1 MNLKVTED
9 PRNIKIRDYTYVL
22 PDEKIARY
30 PLDERDSSK
39 LLVYRSGNIRH
50 DVFSNLSRYLNEN
63 DILVYNQT
71 RVIRARLIFRKHT
84 GANIEIFCLEPE
96 KPSDYERNLSARKV
110 VEWRCLVGNQKKW
123 KNGRLGMDLDHEDTK
138 VSLYAEQIERKGI
151 ETLVRFTWD
160 NELMSFSEI
169 LDIAGHVPVPPYL
182 KRDDEDIDKLRYQ
195 TVYSKEDGSVA
206 APTAGLHFTGKVLSD
221 LSRKGIKTGVLTLHV
236 GAGTFVPVKT
246 ETAGGHS
253 MHIEHFKVGRE
264 MIENIIGRRVI
275 AVGTTSLRTMETLYW
290 LGHKISRG
298 MVHSPSDIYL
308 EQWYPYD
315 NVTNTAY
322 EEYLATILEYMN
334 DNNLKYLEAR
344 TGIIIVPGYKVR
356 IAKGLITNYHL
367 PGSTLLLLVA
377 AFTGDDWKK
386 IYNYSLRNGFRFLSY
401 GDSSLLL
408 P

>member
-1 MNLKVTED
+1 VTED
-9 PRNIKIRDYTYVL
+9 PRNIKIKDYTYIL

-39 LLVYRSGNIRH
+39 LLVYRSGNIGH
-50 DVFSNLSRYLNEN
+50 DVFRNLSRYLSKN

-71 RVIRARLIFRKHT
+71 RVIRARLIFRKQT

-96 KPSDYERNLSARKV
+96 KPSDYERNFSARKV
-110 VEWRCLVGNQKKW
+110 VEWRCMVGNQKKW
-123 KNGRLGMDLDHEDTK
+123 KDGRLGMDLDHEDIK
-138 VSLYAEQIERKGI
+138 VSLYAEQIERQGI
-151 ETLVRFTWD
+151 DTLVRFTWD
-160 NELMSFSEI
+160 NEQMSFSEI
-169 LDIAGHVPVPPYL
+169 LDLAGHVPVPPYL
-182 KRDDEDIDKLRYQ
+182 KRNDEDIDKLRYQ

-221 LSRKGIKTGVLTLHV
+221 LSRKGIKTGALTLHV

-246 ETAGGHS
+246 ETAGSHS

-275 AVGTTSLRTMETLYW
+275 AVGTTSMRTMESLYW

-298 MVHSPSDIYL
+298 MIHSPSDIYL

-315 NVTNTAY
+315 NIANAGY
-322 EEYLATILEYMN
+322 EEYLNTILEYMN

-377 AFTGDDWKK
+377 TFTGNDWKR
-386 IYNYSLRNGFRFLSY
+386 IYDYSLKNGFRFLSY